1 VNALSSA
8 DVTKVVIDESRDVI
22 ELVVPDDQLSLAIGR
37 RGQNVRLASQLC
49 GWGIDI
55 LTEAT
60 ESERRASEFN
70 SLSGLFVES
79 LDVEDVI
86 ADKYTLEV
94 TSPGIDRPLT
104 RLKDFE
110 RFGGMEA
117 KLETKLQIDGRKRFK
132 GKIGKVDEENI
143 KVEIEG
149 GEIIQLKFNDINEAK
164 LVITDELIKQALKKQ
179 ATNN

>member
-1 VNALSSA
+1 MDSFFEIR
-8 DVTKVVIDESRDVI
+8 KVI
-22 ELVVPDDQLSLAIGR
+22 EPVVADYAYEI
-37 RGQNVRLASQLC
+37 VRLKWLGTDDGKVLQIMVEPKDGSRTEIDVC
-49 GWGIDI
+49 GKISNDI
-55 LTEAT
+55 SAI
-60 ESERRASEFN
+60 
-70 SLSGLFVES
+70 

-132 GKIGKVDEENI
+132 GKIGKIDEENI

-149 GEIIQLKFNDINEAK
+149 GEVIQLKFNDINEAK
-164 LVITDELIKQALKKQ
+164 LVITDELIRQALKQQ